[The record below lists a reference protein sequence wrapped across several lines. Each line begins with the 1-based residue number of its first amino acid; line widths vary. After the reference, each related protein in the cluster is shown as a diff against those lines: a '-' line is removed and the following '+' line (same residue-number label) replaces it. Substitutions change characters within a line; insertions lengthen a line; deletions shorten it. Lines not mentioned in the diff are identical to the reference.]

1 MAQEIV
7 LKNPAS
13 LREHPRNQEFF
24 DDISGSKWDEFKTS
38 IAQIGIMNPL
48 IVTEDNTVI
57 SGWQRTRA
65 ALELGLE
72 TVPCIVRDFE
82 DEDEILRCLIETNI
96 RQRGRIDSN
105 HFKQA
110 AIIKEME
117 RLHHI
122 GINGGNR
129 KAQATMHRCKEI
141 TCQADLAQMMG
152 IAPRQLQNLKSLYM
166 HALDI
171 NQPSWRSFDFL
182 ISTPRRAFFH

>member
-1 MAQEIV
+1 
-7 LKNPAS
+7 
-13 LREHPRNQEFF
+13 
-24 DDISGSKWDEFKTS
+24 
-38 IAQIGIMNPL
+38 
-48 IVTEDNTVI
+48 
-57 SGWQRTRA
+57 
-65 ALELGLE
+65 
-72 TVPCIVRDFE
+72 CIVRDFE